1 MKDIKKIIIVIAI
14 FIVIIVVAL
23 LILLQ
28 YAKSNENDPNKEIF
42 EVGHETTEE
51 VNRTYTKLTLTNDYF
66 RVKEIVDRYYNNIA
80 TMNGKGEE
88 IIEYEVEGEEY
99 EAEGMNLQT
108 YKEQE
113 QEQAQKAL
121 YAMLGNEYIQEFQ
134 ITQNNLKQKLSQDM
148 SEEILIKNIY
158 ILENSLSINSYY
170 IYGEKLQQGKMTEF
184 SMLISI
190 DSKNETFAIY
200 LEDYMKAHN
209 LDNYQE
215 NQNVDIK
222 IESIEDKSYNKTTYK
237 AITDNQVAKEYYDS
251 YKKMLNYDT
260 NLLYEK
266 LDKEYQIKKFK
277 DVEEFNNYIRANKQT
292 LQNRNITQYNK
303 INRGNYTQYICLD
316 QTGKMIAFNANS
328 LTEYS
333 IILDTYTID
342 LPEFTAQYAAAT
354 EEDKVL
360 MNIQKIF
367 EAINDGDYK
376 YVYNKLDATFK
387 SNNFKTQAEF
397 EEYAKKNFFEQNKVA
412 AENPQKQGSIYLYD
426 ITISD
431 STGKDTT
438 TKKKNFVMQ
447 LKERT
452 DFVMSFGI

>member
-1 MKDIKKIIIVIAI
+1 MKDMKKIIIVITI
-14 FIVIIVVAL
+14 FIVIIAVAL

-28 YAKSNENDPNKEIF
+28 YAKHNETDPSKEIF
-42 EVGHETTEE
+42 EVGHETTQE

-99 EAEGMNLQT
+99 ETGGTNLQT

-113 QEQAQKAL
+113 QSQAQKAL

-134 ITQNNLKQKLSQDM
+134 ITQDNLKQKLSQDM
-148 SEEILIKNIY
+148 SEEILLKDIY

-170 IYGEKLQQGKMTEF
+170 IYGEKLQQGKMNEF

-209 LDNYQE
+209 LNYKE

-237 AITDNQVAKEYYDS
+237 AITDNQVAQEYYS
-251 YKKMLNYDT
+251 NYKKMLNYNT
-260 NLLYEK
+260 NLLYAR
-266 LDKEYQIKKFK
+266 LDKEYQIKKFQ
-277 DVEEFNNYIRANKQT
+277 DIEDFNNYIKTNKQT
-292 LQNRNITQYNK
+292 LQDRNITQYNK
-303 INRGNYTQYICLD
+303 VNRGNYIQYICLD
-316 QTGKMIAFNANS
+316 QTGRMIAFNANS
-328 LTEYS
+328 LTDYS

-342 LPEFTAQYAAAT
+342 LPEFTTKYAAAT
-354 EEDKVL
+354 DEDKVL
-360 MNIQKIF
+360 MNIQKVF
-367 EAINDGDYK
+367 EAINDADYK

-387 SNNFKTQAEF
+387 NNNFKTQAEF
-397 EEYAKKNFFEQNKVA
+397 EEYAKKNFYIQNKVA
-412 AENPQKQGSIYLYD
+412 AENPKKQGSIYLYD

-431 STGKDTT
+431 STGKDTA

-447 LKERT
+447 LKEGT

>member
-1 MKDIKKIIIVIAI
+1 MKNMKKIIIIIAI

-23 LILLQ
+23 FILLQ
-28 YAKSNENDPNKEIF
+28 YAKHSETDPSKEIF
-42 EVGHETTEE
+42 EVGHETTGE

-66 RVKEIVDRYYNNIA
+66 RVKEIIDRYYSNIA

-99 EAEGMNLQT
+99 EAGEMNLQA

-113 QEQAQKAL
+113 QAQAQKAL

-134 ITQNNLKQKLSQDM
+134 ITQDNLKQKLSQEM
-148 SEEILIKNIY
+148 SEEILLKNIY
-158 ILENSLSINSYY
+158 ILENSLSVSSYY
-170 IYGEKLQQGKMTEF
+170 IYGEKLQQGKITEF
-184 SMLISI
+184 LMLISI

-209 LDNYQE
+209 LDSYQE

-237 AITDNQVAKEYYDS
+237 SIADNQVAKEYYDS

-266 LDKEYQIKKFK
+266 LDKEYQMKKFENK
-277 DVEEFNNYIRANKQT
+277 ENFNNYIATNKKA

-303 INRGNYTQYICLD
+303 INRGNYIQYICLD
-316 QTGKMIAFNANS
+316 QTGRMIAFNANS

-342 LPEFTAQYAAAT
+342 LPEFTTQYIAAT

-360 MNIQKIF
+360 MNIQKVF
-367 EAINDGDYK
+367 EAMNDGDYR
-376 YVYNKLDATFK
+376 YVYNKLDETFK
-387 SNNFKTQAEF
+387 SNNLKTQAEF
-397 EEYAKKNFFEQNKVA
+397 EEYAKQNFFTQNKVV
-412 AENPQKQGSIYLYD
+412 AENPKKQGSLYLYD

-431 STGKDTT
+431 ATGEDAN

-447 LKERT
+447 LKEGT

>member
-1 MKDIKKIIIVIAI
+1 MKDMKKIIIVITI
-14 FIVIIVVAL
+14 FIVIIAVAL

-28 YAKSNENDPNKEIF
+28 YAKHSETDPSKEIF
-42 EVGHETTEE
+42 EVGHETTQE

-99 EAEGMNLQT
+99 ETGGTNLQT

-113 QEQAQKAL
+113 QSQAQKAL

-134 ITQNNLKQKLSQDM
+134 ITQDNLKQKLSQDM
-148 SEEILIKNIY
+148 SEEILLKDIY

-170 IYGEKLQQGKMTEF
+170 IYGEKLQQGKMNEF

-209 LDNYQE
+209 LNYKE

-237 AITDNQVAKEYYDS
+237 AITDNQVAQEYYS
-251 YKKMLNYDT
+251 NYKKMLNYNT
-260 NLLYEK
+260 NLLYAR
-266 LDKEYQIKKFK
+266 LDKEYQIKKFQ
-277 DVEEFNNYIRANKQT
+277 DIEDFNNYIKTNKQT
-292 LQNRNITQYNK
+292 LQDRNITQYNK
-303 INRGNYTQYICLD
+303 VNRGNYIQYICLD
-316 QTGKMIAFNANS
+316 QTGRMIAFNANS
-328 LTEYS
+328 LTDYS

-342 LPEFTAQYAAAT
+342 LPEFTTKYAAAT
-354 EEDKVL
+354 DEDKVL
-360 MNIQKIF
+360 MNIQKVF
-367 EAINDGDYK
+367 EAINDADYK

-387 SNNFKTQAEF
+387 NNNFKTQAEF
-397 EEYAKKNFFEQNKVA
+397 EEYAKKNFYIQNKVA
-412 AENPQKQGSIYLYD
+412 AENPKKQGSIYLYD

-431 STGKDTT
+431 KIGRAH
-438 TKKKNFVMQ
+438 V
-447 LKERT
+447 
-452 DFVMSFGI
+452 

>member
-1 MKDIKKIIIVIAI
+1 MKDMKKIIIVITI
-14 FIVIIVVAL
+14 FIVIIAVAL

-28 YAKSNENDPNKEIF
+28 YAKHSETDPSKEIF
-42 EVGHETTEE
+42 EVGHETTQE

-99 EAEGMNLQT
+99 ETGGTNLQT

-113 QEQAQKAL
+113 QAQAQKAL

-134 ITQNNLKQKLSQDM
+134 ITQDNLKQKLSQDM
-148 SEEILIKNIY
+148 SEEILLKDIY

-170 IYGEKLQQGKMTEF
+170 IYGEKLQQGKMNEF

-209 LDNYQE
+209 LNYKE

-237 AITDNQVAKEYYDS
+237 AITDNQVAQEYYS
-251 YKKMLNYDT
+251 NYKKMLNYNT
-260 NLLYEK
+260 NLLYAR
-266 LDKEYQIKKFK
+266 LDKEYQIKKFQ
-277 DVEEFNNYIRANKQT
+277 DIEDFNNYIKTNKQT
-292 LQNRNITQYNK
+292 LQDRNITQYNK
-303 INRGNYTQYICLD
+303 VNRGNYIQYICLD
-316 QTGKMIAFNANS
+316 QTGRMIAFNANS
-328 LTEYS
+328 LTDYS

-342 LPEFTAQYAAAT
+342 LPEFTTKYAAAT
-354 EEDKVL
+354 DEDKVL
-360 MNIQKIF
+360 MNIQKVF
-367 EAINDGDYK
+367 EAINDADYK

-387 SNNFKTQAEF
+387 NNNFKTQAEF
-397 EEYAKKNFFEQNKVA
+397 EEYAKKNFYIQNKVA
-412 AENPQKQGSIYLYD
+412 AENPKKQGSIYLYD

-431 STGKDTT
+431 STGKDTA

-447 LKERT
+447 LKEGT

>member
-1 MKDIKKIIIVIAI
+1 MKNMKKMIIVIAI
-14 FIVIIVVAL
+14 CIAIVAIAL

-28 YAKSNENDPNKEIF
+28 YAKSNENDPSKEIF

-66 RVKEIVDRYYNNIA
+66 RVKEIVDRYYSNIA
-80 TMNGKGEE
+80 TMNGEGEE
-88 IIEYEVEGEEY
+88 IIEYEVEDEEY
-99 EAEGMNLQT
+99 GAEGMNLQT
-108 YKEQE
+108 YKKQE

-134 ITQNNLKQKLSQDM
+134 ITQSNLKEKLSQDV
-148 SEEILIKNIY
+148 SEEILLKNIY
-158 ILENSLSINSYY
+158 ILENSLFVSSYY

-200 LEDYMKAHN
+200 LEDYMKTHD
-209 LDNYQE
+209 LNYKE

-222 IESIEDKSYNKTTYK
+222 IENIEDKSYNKTKYK
-237 AITDNQVAKEYYDS
+237 SITDNQVAKEYYDN

-277 DVEEFNNYIRANKQT
+277 SVEDFNNYIKTNKQI
-292 LQNRNITQYNK
+292 LQSRNITQYNK

-333 IILDTYTID
+333 VILDTYTID
-342 LPEFTAQYAAAT
+342 LSEFTTKYANAT
-354 EEDKVL
+354 EEDRVL
-360 MNIQKIF
+360 MNIQKVF

-376 YVYNKLDATFK
+376 YVYDKLDETFK
-387 SNNFKTQAEF
+387 SNNFRTQSEF
-397 EEYAKKNFFEQNKVA
+397 QEYAKKNFFVQNKLA
-412 AENPQKQGSIYLYD
+412 AGKAEKQGNLYLYD

-431 STGKDTT
+431 ATGKETSA
-438 TKKKNFVMQ
+438 KKKNFVMQ
-447 LKERT
+447 LKEGT